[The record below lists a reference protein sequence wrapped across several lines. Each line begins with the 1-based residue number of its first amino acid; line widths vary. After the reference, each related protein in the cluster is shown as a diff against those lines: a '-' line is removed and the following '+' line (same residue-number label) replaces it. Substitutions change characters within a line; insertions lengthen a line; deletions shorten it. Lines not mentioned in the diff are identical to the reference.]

1 MNRALPVLATLSLL
15 AGCASAPVSS
25 PPHVRVP
32 AAFEAPGDIT
42 RPGVPLDRWWSAYDD
57 PQLERLIDRAL
68 ASAPDALTA
77 RSRLAEAIAVRGGA
91 LADYRPQG
99 ELRAATVRTST
110 DLLSGPA
117 AIVIPGVGPVTLDNS
132 GTTSN
137 RFADFSVSWE
147 IDLFG
152 RARAARG
159 KANADLAAARFDY
172 EAARTS
178 LAANIADQLFQ
189 ARGLAIELGDAQ
201 EEQRIQRALAE
212 VARNKAVHGVGS
224 IADADQTASL
234 VAQADAQVADFASQ
248 LHAAR
253 RTLLVLVGQG
263 VDPLETLPTPAEA
276 GTPPAVPMTAPG
288 ELLTRR
294 PDVREAAAALAS
306 AAGQLKLDRLALLPR
321 LTLQPEL
328 GVSAGPGFGGPASSE
343 FWAIGLGLTQP
354 VFDLPRLKSEIHAQ
368 GARAD
373 RALIAYEHAVQTA
386 YGEAENALVA
396 LSADEARVA
405 RLTVGET
412 QALSALRAARANYA
426 AGVDDLTS
434 TLQAER
440 TWRNARTALTS
451 ARVQALRRSVQAFK
465 ALGGGWSPA

>member
-1 MNRALPVLATLSLL
+1 
-15 AGCASAPVSS
+15 
-25 PPHVRVP
+25 
-32 AAFEAPGDIT
+32 
-42 RPGVPLDRWWSAYDD
+42 
-57 PQLERLIDRAL
+57 
-68 ASAPDALTA
+68 
-77 RSRLAEAIAVRGGA
+77 VRGGA
-91 LADYRPQG
+91 LAAYWPQG
-99 ELRAATVRTST
+99 GLSASTARTST
-110 DLLSGPA
+110 GLLSGPA
-117 AIVIPGVGPVTLDNS
+117 AIDIPGVGPVTLDNS
-132 GTTSN
+132 GTTSS
-137 RFADFSVSWE
+137 RSADFSVSWE

-172 EAARTS
+172 EAVRTS
-178 LAANIADQLFQ
+178 LAANVADQLFQ
-189 ARGLAIELGDAQ
+189 ARGLAIELGDAR
-201 EEQRIQRALAE
+201 EEQRIERALAD
-212 VARNKAVHGVGS
+212 VARKKAVHGVGS

-234 VAQADAQVADFASQ
+234 VAQADAQVADLASQ

-276 GTPPAVPMTAPG
+276 GTPPAVPATAPG

-294 PDVREAAAALAS
+294 PDVREAAAELTS
-306 AAGQLKLDRLALLPR
+306 TAGQLKLDRLALLPR

-343 FWAIGLGLTQP
+343 FWSIGLGLTQP
-354 VFDLPRLKSEIHAQ
+354 IFDLPRLRSEIHAQ

-373 RALIAYEHAVQTA
+373 RALVAYEQAVQTA

-405 RLTVGET
+405 RLTVGEA
-412 QALSALRAARANYA
+412 QALSALRAARANYG
-426 AGVDDLTS
+426 AGIDDLTT

-440 TWRNARTALTS
+440 TWRNARTALTT

-465 ALGGGWSPA
+465 ALGGGWSPPQA